1 MGITNHMPMPMP
13 MPMDIGDADENH
25 GDDMDLDQDIGE
37 PIDDEIVLD
46 KDIQDVLTTICSTV
60 EKDIIGGDQNYT
72 DEVKHKLTKETYTL
86 FTKNPN
92 KHNFYTIISD
102 VLQYIARKDDDED
115 KYEDEDDE
123 DNNYHYYKNSINIIG
138 NLIFQVWSQY
148 HEREELHELSAE
160 AIEQLALP
168 YIDLTRE
175 IFAQL

>member
-1 MGITNHMPMPMP
+1 MGITNQMPLPMP

-25 GDDMDLDQDIGE
+25 GDDMDIDQDIKE
-37 PIDDEIVLD
+37 PVDDVIVLD
-46 KDIQDVLTTICSTV
+46 KDSKDVLATICSAV
-60 EKDIIGGDQNYT
+60 ESDIIGGDQNYT
-72 DEVKHKLTKETYTL
+72 DDVKNKLTEETYTL

-102 VLQYIARKDDDED
+102 VLHNIAHENDDED
-115 KYEDEDDE
+115 DVDDYDYDADYDYE
-123 DNNYHYYKNSINIIG
+123 KSINIIG

-148 HEREELHELSAE
+148 HEREELHDLSME

>member
-1 MGITNHMPMPMP
+1 MGITNQMPLPMP

-25 GDDMDLDQDIGE
+25 GDDMDIDQDIKE
-37 PIDDEIVLD
+37 PVDDVIVLD
-46 KDIQDVLTTICSTV
+46 KDSKDVLATICSAV
-60 EKDIIGGDQNYT
+60 ESDIIGGDQNYT
-72 DEVKHKLTKETYTL
+72 DDVKNKLTEETYTL

-115 KYEDEDDE
+115 DVDDYDYDADYDYE
-123 DNNYHYYKNSINIIG
+123 KSINIIG
-138 NLIFQVWSQY
+138 NLIFQIWSQY
-148 HEREELHELSAE
+148 HEREELHDLSME

-168 YIDLTRE
+168 YIDLTRD

>member
-1 MGITNHMPMPMP
+1 MGITNQMPLPMP

-25 GDDMDLDQDIGE
+25 GDDMDIDQDIKE
-37 PIDDEIVLD
+37 PVDDEIVLD
-46 KDIQDVLTTICSTV
+46 KDIQDVLTTIFSAV
-60 EKDIIGGDQNYT
+60 ERDIIGGDPNYT
-72 DEVKHKLTKETYTL
+72 DDVKKKLAEETETL

-92 KHNFYTIISD
+92 KHNFNTIISD
-102 VLQYIARKDDDED
+102 VLHNIAHENDDED
-115 KYEDEDDE
+115 DVDDYDYDADYDYE
-123 DNNYHYYKNSINIIG
+123 KSINIIG

-160 AIEQLALP
+160 AIDQLALP